1 MMVVSAEKSVS
12 AFTEPAVAD
21 RPIRDV
27 IVIGGGLAGLAAASA
42 LSQAGMRTRVFERR
56 PYVGGRASSYTH
68 PATGEVI
75 DNCQHVL
82 LGCCTNLIDFYKR
95 IGAERAIRWSNS
107 MTFIEPGG
115 RRSVLKPGLLPA
127 PLHNTF
133 SFLAAPMFDLR
144 DKVAISRALERMLRR
159 PLAEETR
166 SFGDWLRAHKQ
177 PPRTIEHFWRPVLLS
192 ALNDELDNV
201 SVHYA
206 SQVFHESLMKS
217 EEGGQMGL
225 ASVPLGEIYS
235 RAIDLICAPGGDV
248 MLRTSAESLDY
259 SSKSGRWQVQTT
271 DSAFEAD
278 AVVFALPFQAM
289 QKLLP
294 QISGGDA
301 QQLRQLTEKLERF
314 ESSPITGIHLWLD
327 RVITELDHAALLD
340 SPLQWLFQKSTIQP
354 ATRAGMEGSYVEL
367 VVSASVDMVSMSRQE
382 ILELTMRELQRF
394 FPAMHGA
401 QILKS
406 VVVKEV
412 HATFRVPPGVDAY
425 RPSASSPWPQAFL
438 AGDWTATGWPSTMEG
453 AVRSGYLAAEAL
465 CRASGN
471 PQKFLQPDLPAG
483 GLMRFL
489 ESPARTPA

>member
-1 MMVVSAEKSVS
+1 MTSASI
-12 AFTEPAVAD
+12 AD
-21 RPIRDV
+21 NELRSIRDV
-27 IVIGGGLAGLAAASA
+27 IVVGGGLAGLAAASA
-42 LSQAGMRTRVFERR
+42 LSQAGFRTQVLERR

-82 LGCCTNLIDFYKR
+82 LGCCTNLSDFYRR
-95 IGAERAIRWSNS
+95 IGAEKTVRWSNS
-107 MTFIEPGG
+107 ITFIEPGG
-115 RRSVLKPGLLPA
+115 RRSVLKPEILPA

-144 DKVAISRALERMLRR
+144 DKLAISSALQTMIRR
-159 PLAEETR
+159 PLPEEQS
-166 SFGDWLRAHKQ
+166 SFGDWLRAHRQ
-177 PPRTIEHFWRPVLLS
+177 TPRTIDHFWRPVLLS

-206 SQVFHESLMKS
+206 SQVLHESLLKS
-217 EEGGQMGL
+217 QEGGSMGL
-225 ASVPLGEIYS
+225 ATVPLGEIYS
-235 RAIDLICAPGGDV
+235 RAIDLIQ
-248 MLRTSAESLDY
+248 SLDGSVNLRASVDGAEY
-259 SSKSGRWQVQTT
+259 APDAGRWRVRTT
-271 DSAFEAD
+271 HATFEAD

-294 QISGGDA
+294 EVSGGLPA
-301 QQLRQLTEKLERF
+301 QVTRLAQDLDQLQP
-314 ESSPITGIHLWLD
+314 SPITGIHLWLD

-340 SPLQWLFQKSTIQP
+340 SPIQWLFQKSTIQP

-367 VVSASVDMVSMSRQE
+367 VVSASVDMVSMSREE
-382 ILELTMRELQRF
+382 ILELAVRELQRF

-401 QILKS
+401 QVLKA
-406 VVVKEV
+406 VVVKEIN
-412 HATFRVPPGVDAY
+412 ATFRVPPGVDAY
-425 RPSASSPWPQAFL
+425 RPSAVSPWPRAFL

-465 CRASGN
+465 SQAAGR
-471 PQKFLQPDLPAG
+471 QEKFLQPDLPAS

-489 ESPARTPA
+489 ADDPVPTSAG